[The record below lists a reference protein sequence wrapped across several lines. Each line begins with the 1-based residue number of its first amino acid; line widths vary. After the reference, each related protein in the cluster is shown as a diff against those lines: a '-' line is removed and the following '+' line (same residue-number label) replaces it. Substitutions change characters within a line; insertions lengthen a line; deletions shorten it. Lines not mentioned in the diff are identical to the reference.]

1 MLLVDQEIQIFL
13 RNGTLPDQGQT
24 AIYNGVPECV
34 TNIGYDLRAK
44 SFARAGHEED
54 SCELQPGESVFV
66 TSEEIVKFDHHTVG
80 KLALKNS
87 RIRMGLTMDAPVYQP
102 GHKTVVFF
110 SVD

>member
-34 TNIGYDLRAK
+34 TNIVTTFGQSL
-44 SFARAGHEED
+44 FARAGHEED

-66 TSEEIVKFDHHTVG
+66 TSEKLSSLIITRWV
-80 KLALKNS
+80 KLALK
-87 RIRMGLTMDAPVYQP
+87 IVEF
-102 GHKTVVFF
+102 V
-110 SVD
+110 

>member
-44 SFARAGHEED
+44 SF
-54 SCELQPGESVFV
+54 LPGLDTRKILANCSLA
-66 TSEEIVKFDHHTVG
+66 SPCLLHRR
-80 KLALKNS
+80 KLSSLIITRWVS
-87 RIRMGLTMDAPVYQP
+87 
-102 GHKTVVFF
+102 
-110 SVD
+110 

>member
-44 SFARAGHEED
+44 SFAQAGHEED

-66 TSEEIVKFDHHTVG
+66 TSEKLSSLIITRWV
-80 KLALKNS
+80 KLALK
-87 RIRMGLTMDAPVYQP
+87 IVEF
-102 GHKTVVFF
+102 V
-110 SVD
+110 